1 LGFYSLGNLAD
12 VLAGE
17 IGGVPLTQEMLS
29 TMASLMAVPI
39 VMVFLSL
46 ILMPKANRMLNII
59 AAIVYIVV
67 LRATF
72 LTTITAYYVVLAGIE
87 LVCLVVI
94 VWFAFKW
101 PKHG

>member
-12 VLAGE
+12 VLVGE
-17 IGGVPLTQEMLS
+17 IGGVPLTQEMLF

-39 VMVFLSL
+39 VMVFHSL

-67 LRATF
+67 LLATI
-72 LTTITAYYVVLAGIE
+72 LATITACYVVLAGIE
-87 LVCLVVI
+87 LVCLVLI